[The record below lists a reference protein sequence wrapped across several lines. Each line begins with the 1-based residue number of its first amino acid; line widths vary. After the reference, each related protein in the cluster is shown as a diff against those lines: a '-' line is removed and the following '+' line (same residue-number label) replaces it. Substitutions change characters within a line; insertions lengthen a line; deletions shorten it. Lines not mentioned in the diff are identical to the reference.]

1 MDTGMLIGAGRLAA
15 PETDKDLGSLPWNP
29 HPRFAGV
36 ALRHL
41 LTGAETGGAL
51 SAHLVRIEA
60 GCRLEAHAH
69 EASLELHEVLR
80 GAGRC
85 NLGGKTV
92 DYAPGVCGLI
102 PAGTEHSVRA
112 DDGADLYLLAKFAP
126 ALL

>member
-80 GAGRC
+80 GQGVC
-85 NLGGKTV
+85 SLGGRNT
-92 DYAPGVCGLI
+92 DYRPGVCGLI
-102 PAGTEHSVRA
+102 PAGLVHSVRA
-112 DDGADLYLLAKFAP
+112 HAEEDLHLLATFAP